1 MFQSRMTERELLL
14 RWIEELERSSIRLR
28 DMSRFCKQEAQKL
41 EEQVM
46 RLRGSVP
53 PPEPAAKPSS
63 KAKTK

>member
-14 RWIEELERSSIRLR
+14 RWIDELERSSIRLR
-28 DMSRFCKQEAQKL
+28 EMSRFCKAEAQKL

-53 PPEPAAKPSS
+53 PPEPDPEPS